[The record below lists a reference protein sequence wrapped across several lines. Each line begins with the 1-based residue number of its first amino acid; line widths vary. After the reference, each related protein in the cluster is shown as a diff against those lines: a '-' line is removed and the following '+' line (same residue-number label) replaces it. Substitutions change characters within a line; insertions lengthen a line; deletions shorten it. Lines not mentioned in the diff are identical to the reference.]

1 MNKLKF
7 SYQFDEMDCGPA
19 CFRMIAST
27 FGIQLSSAEVKN
39 NSYILKTG
47 ISLLGLQEVAKHFGL
62 DSIALFLT
70 TNDLITNKSSFPCI
84 LHWQHNH
91 YVVLSK
97 ITQNRITKKYKFH
110 IADPAHGF
118 IKLSLNDFEKSWL
131 SSDGGGAA
139 MFFEPFEETVILKN
153 NHDNRKL
160 PVGKMFSYL
169 LPFKKQF
176 TGIFVLLILG
186 SLLTLVLPFLT
197 QNLIDK
203 GIANKNINTIL
214 TILIAQLAVYSGT
227 LLFEIIRNWLMLY
240 IGTKISIKIISD
252 FLKKILKL
260 PIRFFD
266 SKMIGD
272 FNQRIADNERIEN
285 FLTSQSLLTLF
296 SIVSFSIYF
305 VILCYYDFSILLL
318 YLLLTIFAIFWS
330 SFWLKKRKFLD
341 YFRFR
346 YRGENQESIFE
357 MFDGVVEM
365 KINRFEDYKR
375 NEWENIQYKLFKLNT
390 KLLKIDQIQMSGFEF
405 FNQIKNI
412 LVTFISALL
421 VVNGKMTLGELLSVS
436 YIIGMMNS
444 PVNQLVSFLRSL
456 QDAKLSLE
464 RIDEINNYPD
474 DDLFAKSKLNF
485 CGKSID
491 IQLNNVSFQYEGPKS
506 PYALK
511 NISLKIPAGKV
522 TAIVGASGSG
532 KTTLL
537 KLLLKFYKPSEGNIL
552 YGNTDLSEISTQ
564 SIFANC
570 GIVLQD
576 NFIFSD
582 TIKRNIATSDEVIN
596 EDKLYTACDIANLQ
610 SFIQALPLKF
620 DTKIGASGNG
630 ISGGE
635 KQRIAI
641 ARAIYKNPHF
651 LFFDEATNALD
662 ANNERLIAEKL
673 QDFYKGKTVV
683 IVAHRLSTVKNAD
696 KIIVL
701 EQGQIVE
708 QGTHEEL
715 SKKRGKYFELVR
727 NQLELGN

>member
-1 MNKLKF
+1 
-7 SYQFDEMDCGPA
+7 
-19 CFRMIAST
+19 
-27 FGIQLSSAEVKN
+27 
-39 NSYILKTG
+39 
-47 ISLLGLQEVAKHFGL
+47 
-62 DSIALFLT
+62 
-70 TNDLITNKSSFPCI
+70 
-84 LHWQHNH
+84 
-91 YVVLSK
+91 
-97 ITQNRITKKYKFH
+97 
-110 IADPAHGF
+110 
-118 IKLSLNDFEKSWL
+118 
-131 SSDGGGAA
+131 
-139 MFFEPFEETVILKN
+139 
-153 NHDNRKL
+153 
-160 PVGKMFSYL
+160 
-169 LPFKKQF
+169 
-176 TGIFVLLILG
+176 
-186 SLLTLVLPFLT
+186 
-197 QNLIDK
+197 
-203 GIANKNINTIL
+203 
-214 TILIAQLAVYSGT
+214 
-227 LLFEIIRNWLMLY
+227 MLY

-464 RIDEINNYPD
+464 RIDEINHYPD
-474 DDLFAKSKLNF
+474 EDFLAKNKLNF

-491 IQLNNVSFQYEGPKS
+491 IQLNNVSFQYEGSKS

-537 KLLLKFYKPSEGNIL
+537 KLLLKFYKPSAGNIL

-596 EDKLYTACDIANLQ
+596 EDKLFTACDIANLQ

-620 DTKIGASGNG
+620 DTKIGVSGNG